1 MCKLLVREGDRVEYG
16 VGFVYVIWSGYKDS
30 KLNRSARV

>member
-16 VGFVYVIWSGYKDS
+16 VGFGSMWFGADTRIPS
-30 KLNRSARV
+30 